1 MTPSSRRLLAA
12 LLCAVGCS
20 LVAVTIGILIR
31 GARVRQIGDAARASA
46 TARLIGVRRVYELTG
61 RLDPDNVGE
70 ADARVDCPQLPA
82 PLRAEA
88 LAGQRNTYLDLSGP
102 DPVVWAARPAGG
114 EHVLS
119 VRLSPADD
127 RAELAE
133 PDRQPVAYGI
143 SVVALAAMGGAL
155 PASRLSRALRTA
167 AETAREPAALG
178 CLGDGGAP
186 TGLTGARAGRPSGSG
201 VTRTARTA
209 RTARMAARAAL
220 TCGYGS
226 RVGRV
231 RAHLTGHQQAR
242 GGQGRLARKHDP
254 VSSGESPCADVPHTC

>member
-61 RLDPDNVGE
+61 R
-70 ADARVDCPQLPA
+70 VDCRQLPA

-88 LAGQRNTYLDLSGP
+88 LAGQRSTYLDLSGP

-133 PDRQPVAYGI
+133 PDRQPVAYGV

-155 PASRLSRALRTA
+155 PASRLSRDLRTA

-186 TGLTGARAGRPSGSG
+186 AGLTGARAGRPSASG

-242 GGQGRLARKHDP
+242 GGRGRLSRKHDP